1 MLRMA
6 NDPRRP
12 EDPEGEGSLA
22 VETERRVK
30 KPPLYKVLL
39 HNDDYTTMEFV
50 VNVLMTVFHHQE
62 PDAVRIMLHV
72 HQKGAGVAGVYT
84 YEVAETKADK
94 VMRMAR
100 EHEFPLRA
108 SVEPE

>member
-1 MLRMA
+1 MTGMA

-12 EDPEGEGSLA
+12 ETAEPEGGVALETDRK
-22 VETERRVK
+22 VE

-50 VNVLMTVFHHQE
+50 VTVLMTIFHHAE
-62 PDAVRIMLHV
+62 PEAVRIMLHV
-72 HQKGAGVAGVYT
+72 HQKGVGVAGVYT